1 MTIGMIVAM
10 RQELESFLA
19 GAGESLG
26 TERIAGYEINQ
37 YRIGDNRIYVV
48 ESGVGEI
55 SAAAGTQLLIT
66 KYAVDM
72 IVNFGVVGGLT
83 ADMSLSDVVFVE
95 RVVHYD
101 FDASPFFVD
110 RVPAQ
115 YPGYESVYI
124 PADEKVLERAC
135 TAFPQLHK
143 VTCASADK
151 FVDGAEAKR
160 ALHEQFDADICDMES
175 AGILLTCRRCG
186 VPAIFIKAVSDNA
199 EGGAEQFEAMI
210 DNAARVCVSVVQEFV
225 NSLNV

>member
-10 RQELESFLA
+10 RRELESFLA

-37 YRIGDNRIYVV
+37 YKIGDNRIYVV

-55 SAAAGTQLLIT
+55 SAAAGTQLLIAR
-66 KYAVDM
+66 YDVDM
-72 IVNFGVVGGLT
+72 IINFGVVGGLT

-101 FDASPFFVD
+101 FDASPFFTD

-115 YPGYESVYI
+115 YPGYESIYI
-124 PADEKVLERAC
+124 PADEGLLRRAAA
-135 TAFPQLHK
+135 AFPQLRR

-151 FVDGAEAKR
+151 FVDGADAKR
-160 ALHEQFDADICDMES
+160 ALHEKYAADICDMES
-175 AGILLTCRRCG
+175 AGVLLTCRRCG
-186 VPAIFIKAVSDNA
+186 VPALFVKAVSDNA

-210 DNAARVCVSVVQEFV
+210 DNAARVCVTVVQAV
-225 NSLNV
+225 LKGI